1 MNKKIEQLT
10 KKIQGNQQKRDTLTE
25 QIKKDETR
33 LKELKNAE
41 IVSEVNSLVQDGVDM
56 DKVMEAIRRQ
66 DIDTLLDLIS
76 KEGEKKNEP
85 V

>member
-41 IVSEVNSLVQDGVDM
+41 IVSEVNSLAQDGVNM
-56 DKVMEAIRRQ
+56 DKVMNAIRRQ

-76 KEGEKKNEP
+76 TEGEKKNEP

>member
-25 QIKKDETR
+25 QIKKDEAH

>member
-41 IVSEVNSLVQDGVDM
+41 IVSEVNSLAQDGVDM
-56 DKVMEAIRRQ
+56 DKVMNAIRRQ

-76 KEGEKKNEP
+76 TEGEKKNEP